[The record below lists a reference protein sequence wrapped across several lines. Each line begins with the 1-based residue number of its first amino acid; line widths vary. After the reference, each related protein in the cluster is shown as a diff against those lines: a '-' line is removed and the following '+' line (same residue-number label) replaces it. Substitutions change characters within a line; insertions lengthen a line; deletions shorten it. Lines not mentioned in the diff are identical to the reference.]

1 MGWQR
6 GCGNL
11 LPARARGNGRLAIS
25 ATDVPRIGGRTPER
39 TRPTPPKPPGPV
51 HSPID
56 TEPHGLIYT
65 TDMTDSQTDRFG
77 TKAVHAGVEPEPVT
91 GAIMTPIFQ
100 TSTYVQ
106 PAVGE
111 PLGHFDYGRT
121 ANPTREALEANLA
134 ALESGRRAVAFSSGL
149 AAIEAIVKRLS
160 AGDHV
165 VSEENT
171 YGGTTR
177 MFNHVLSR
185 LGIQFSYVDSGDPA
199 AIEAA
204 MRPNTKLVHVETPT
218 NPMMR
223 VCDIAATASIAHA
236 GGALLAV
243 DNTFASPYN
252 QRPLEL
258 GADFSVHSS
267 TKYVNGHSDV
277 IGGIVAVA
285 DADLG
290 EEIAFIRKS
299 TGAVPGPMDCWLTLR
314 GLKTLHLRM
323 RQHNANGMA
332 VARYLEEHPRVD
344 RVLYPG
350 LPSHPQHEL
359 AARQMEGFTGMVSV
373 DVGTL
378 ERAKALTERCR
389 LFALAESLGG
399 VESLISVPA
408 LMTHASV
415 PEDRRNAMGVTPGLV
430 RLSVGIEDEQDLVE
444 DLGRVLG

>member
-1 MGWQR
+1 M
-6 GCGNL
+6 
-11 LPARARGNGRLAIS
+11 S
-25 ATDVPRIGGRTPER
+25 D
-39 TRPTPPKPPGPV
+39 
-51 HSPID
+51 HSSD
-56 TEPHGLIYT
+56 FSG
-65 TDMTDSQTDRFG
+65 FG
-77 TKAVHAGVEPEPVT
+77 TKAVHAGVTPEPVT

-111 PLGHFDYGRT
+111 PRGHYDYGRT

-134 ALESGRRAVAFSSGL
+134 VLESGTRAIAFASGL
-149 AAIEAIVKRLS
+149 AAIEGIVKRLS

-177 MFNHVLSR
+177 MFNRVLSR
-185 LGIQFSYVDSGDPA
+185 FGIEFSYVDASDA
-199 AIEAA
+199 SAVAAA

-223 VCDIAATASIAHA
+223 VCDLAAVAEVAHA
-236 GGALLAV
+236 GGALLSV

-252 QRPLEL
+252 QRPLEW
-258 GADFSVHSS
+258 GADFVVHSS

-277 IGGIVAVA
+277 IGGIVALK
-285 DADLG
+285 D
-290 EEIAFIRKS
+290 EELAEELMFLRKS

-314 GLKTLHLRM
+314 GVKTLHVRM

-332 VARYLEEHPRVD
+332 VARFLESHPKVGQ
-344 RVLYPG
+344 VLYPG

-359 AARQMEGFTGMVSV
+359 AARQMDGFTGMVSV
-373 DVGTL
+373 DVGSL
-378 ERAKALTERCR
+378 ERAKALTEHCR
-389 LFALAESLGG
+389 VFALAESLGG
-399 VESLISVPA
+399 IESLISVPA

-415 PEDRRNAMGVTPGLV
+415 PEERRAAMGITPGLV
-430 RLSVGIEDEQDLVE
+430 RLSVGIEDEVDIIQDLE
-444 DLGRVLG
+444 RVLG

>member
-1 MGWQR
+1 MP
-6 GCGNL
+6 N
-11 LPARARGNGRLAIS
+11 S
-25 ATDVPRIGGRTPER
+25 T
-39 TRPTPPKPPGPV
+39 
-51 HSPID
+51 H
-56 TEPHGLIYT
+56 
-65 TDMTDSQTDRFG
+65 RFA
-77 TKAVHAGVEPEPVT
+77 TKAVHAGVTPEPTT

-111 PLGHFDYGRT
+111 PLGHYDYGRT

-134 ALESGRRAVAFSSGL
+134 ALESGTHAIAFASGL
-149 AAIEAIVKRLS
+149 AAIEAVVKRLS

-171 YGGTTR
+171 YGGTAR

-185 LGIQFSYVDSGDPA
+185 LGIEFTYVDSGDPSA
-199 AIEAA
+199 VQEA

-223 VCDIAATASIAHA
+223 VCDIAATAEVAHA
-236 GGALLAV
+236 GGALLCV

-252 QRPLEL
+252 QRPLEF

-277 IGGIVAVA
+277 IGGIVAVK
-285 DADLG
+285 DDELNDDLV
-290 EEIAFIRKS
+290 FIRKS
-299 TGAVPGPMDCWLTLR
+299 TGAVPGPMDCWLTMR
-314 GLKTLHLRM
+314 GLKTLHVRM
-323 RQHNANGMA
+323 QRHNANGMA
-332 VARYLEEHPRVD
+332 VAKYLEAHPSVD

-378 ERAKALTERCR
+378 ERAKALTEHCQ

-415 PEDRRNAMGVTPGLV
+415 PEERRMAMGVTPGLV
-430 RLSVGIEDEQDLVE
+430 RLSVGIEDETDLIE
-444 DLGRVLG
+444 DLERVLG

>member
-1 MGWQR
+1 MTEEALTGL
-6 GCGNL
+6 GFGT
-11 LPARARGNGRLAIS
+11 LAI
-25 ATDVPRIGGRTPER
+25 
-39 TRPTPPKPPGPV
+39 
-51 HSPID
+51 
-56 TEPHGLIYT
+56 
-65 TDMTDSQTDRFG
+65 
-77 TKAVHAGVEPEPVT
+77 HAGVKPEPVT

-111 PLGHFDYGRT
+111 PLGGSYDYGRT
-121 ANPTREALEANLA
+121 ANPTREALEANIA
-134 ALESGRRAVAFSSGL
+134 ALEGGVAGVAFASGL
-149 AAIEAIVKRLS
+149 AAIEAVVKRLS

-177 MFNHVLSR
+177 MFDHVLSR
-185 LGIQFSYVDSGDPA
+185 LGLDFTYVDTRDPEAIRA
-199 AIEAA
+199 AI
-204 MRPNTKLVHVETPT
+204 RPETKLVHVETPT

-223 VCDIAATASIAHA
+223 LCDIRAAAEIAHEA
-236 GGALLAV
+236 GALLSV

-258 GADFSVHSS
+258 GADFAVHSS

-277 IGGIVAVA
+277 IGGLVAVRDRGLA
-285 DADLG
+285 DELL
-290 EEIAFIRKS
+290 FIRKS
-299 TGAVPGPMDCWLTLR
+299 SGGVPGPMDCWLTLR
-314 GLKTLHLRM
+314 GIKTLHVRM

-332 VARYLEEHPRVD
+332 VARFLETHEAVD
-344 RVLYPG
+344 RVFYPG
-350 LPSHPQHEL
+350 LPSHEQHDL
-359 AARQMEGFTGMVSV
+359 AARQMSGFTGMVSV

-378 ERAKALTERCR
+378 TRAKALTEH
-389 LFALAESLGG
+389 LTVFALAESLGG

-415 PEDRRNAMGVTPGLV
+415 PEGRRAAMGITPGLV
-430 RLSVGIEDEQDLVE
+430 RLSVGIEDEQDLID

>member
-1 MGWQR
+1 MSDPGAPSTR
-6 GCGNL
+6 F
-11 LPARARGNGRLAIS
+11 
-25 ATDVPRIGGRTPER
+25 AT
-39 TRPTPPKPPGPV
+39 
-51 HSPID
+51 
-56 TEPHGLIYT
+56 L
-65 TDMTDSQTDRFG
+65 
-77 TKAVHAGVEPEPVT
+77 AVHAGASPEPVT

-111 PLGHFDYGRT
+111 PRGHYDYGRT

-134 ALESGRRAVAFSSGL
+134 ALESGSRAVAFASGL
-149 AAIEAIVKRLS
+149 AAIDAVLRRLS

-165 VSEENT
+165 VTEENT

-177 MFNHVLSR
+177 LFTRVLSR
-185 LGIQFSYVDSGDPA
+185 FGIEFTYVDASDAGA
-199 AIEAA
+199 VAAA
-204 MRPNTKLVHVETPT
+204 MRPNTRLVHVETPT

-223 VCDIAATASIAHA
+223 VCDIAAVAEIAHA
-236 GGALLAV
+236 GGALLSV

-258 GADFSVHSS
+258 GADITLHSS

-277 IGGIVAVA
+277 IGGIVAVR
-285 DADLG
+285 DAELA
-290 EEIAFIRKS
+290 EELMFLRKS

-314 GLKTLHLRM
+314 GLKTLHVRM

-332 VARYLEEHPRVD
+332 VARFLEAHPKVD

-350 LPSHPQHEL
+350 LPSHPQHSL
-359 AARQMEGFTGMVSV
+359 AARQMDGFTGMVSV

-378 ERAKALTERCR
+378 ERARALTEHCR
-389 LFALAESLGG
+389 IFALAESLGG

-415 PEDRRNAMGVTPGLV
+415 PEERRLAMGVTPGLV
-430 RLSVGIEDEQDLVE
+430 RLSVGIEDEDDLLE
-444 DLGRVLG
+444 DLARVLG

>member
-1 MGWQR
+1 MSKAASQGLSF
-6 GCGNL
+6 GT
-11 LPARARGNGRLAIS
+11 LAI
-25 ATDVPRIGGRTPER
+25 
-39 TRPTPPKPPGPV
+39 
-51 HSPID
+51 
-56 TEPHGLIYT
+56 
-65 TDMTDSQTDRFG
+65 
-77 TKAVHAGVEPEPVT
+77 HAGVEPEPVT

-111 PLGHFDYGRT
+111 PKNGSYDYGRT
-121 ANPTREALEANLA
+121 ANPTREALEASIA
-134 ALESGRRAVAFSSGL
+134 ALEAGNHGVAFASGL

-185 LGIQFSYVDSGDPA
+185 FGIEFTYVDAQDTQA
-199 AIEAA
+199 VADA

-218 NPMMR
+218 NPMMKL
-223 VCDIAATASIAHA
+223 CDIAAIADLAHEH
-236 GGALLAV
+236 GALLSV
-243 DNTFASPYN
+243 DNTFASPFN

-258 GADFSVHSS
+258 GADFTLHSS

-277 IGGIVAVA
+277 IGGLVAVRDQGLA
-285 DADLG
+285 DDLY
-290 EEIAFIRKS
+290 FIRKS
-299 TGAVPGPMDCWLTLR
+299 SGAVPGPMDCWLTLR
-314 GLKTLHLRM
+314 GIKTLHVRM
-323 RQHNANGMA
+323 ERHNANGQA
-332 VARYLEEHPRVD
+332 VAEWLEKHPSVD

-359 AARQMEGFTGMVSV
+359 AKRQMSGFTGMVSV

-378 ERAKALTERCR
+378 ERTKALTEH
-389 LFALAESLGG
+389 LEIFALAESLGG
-399 VESLISVPA
+399 VESLVNVPA

-415 PEDRRNAMGVTPGLV
+415 PEDRRAAMGITPGLV
-430 RLSVGIEDEQDLVE
+430 RFSVGIEDVSDIIADLE
-444 DLGRVLG
+444 RVLG